1 MYIQF
6 EIQNSNFGTLANQH
20 MSYQGHKQVSKFP
33 INWEILSNFV
43 AFFKKTEIYLPAGF
57 PSLERTLFGGG
68 LRMACSLL
76 NSKRSLEERSNDL
89 GR

>member
-1 MYIQF
+1 MVQEMLLTEDDKAIPW
-6 EIQNSNFGTLANQH
+6 TALT
-20 MSYQGHKQVSKFP
+20 SKR
-33 INWEILSNFV
+33 S
-43 AFFKKTEIYLPAGF
+43 KTELYLPAGF

-76 NSKRSLEERSNDL
+76 NSKRSLEERSSDL